1 MDNAHYKDGARGSAL
16 AVSDKIVFE
25 PFPVTLWEI
34 AERLDFSGRS
44 ASTPSVIEESA
55 MIVPAHV
62 HEIARLPIEYESK
75 NVSLD

>member
-34 AERLDFSGRS
+34 AERLDFQADPRPPHLS
-44 ASTPSVIEESA
+44 
-55 MIVPAHV
+55 
-62 HEIARLPIEYESK
+62 SK
-75 NVSLD
+75 KAQ